1 MYWFHE
7 NDGVQ
12 IQNRESSW
20 TDSGIYFLLRA
31 FWTVRRYA
39 WEGKCLDKGK
49 REVCVNRVFHPRAYL
64 ALHALLSFAS
74 LEIETFRF

>member
-12 IQNRESSW
+12 SQNREPSW
-20 TDSGIYFLLRA
+20 MDIGIYFLLRA

-39 WEGKCLDKGK
+39 WEGRWLGKGK
-49 REVCVNRVFHPRAYL
+49 REVCVNRVLHRRAYL
-64 ALHALLSFAS
+64 ALHALLSLAFAC
-74 LEIETFRF
+74 LKNAK